1 MHRAY
6 RTERDARNL
15 VRAVRGEDMNML
27 KIAVSGVL
35 GLASMGLARE
45 MAASHFTPVPQLVPY
60 QEISGTLPDPLNI
73 DLSSLHTDSEAR
85 KRASMSLTV
94 LRALEQNPQ
103 VLANAAAEGYA
114 IYGMRYTRAGALTK
128 KSLTQDADLF
138 EMSDAVVRVDY
149 FKGDLMRSTDYKIS
163 ADFTL
168 SGGAWA
174 LARMSMESQ

>member
-1 MHRAY
+1 MIWG
-6 RTERDARNL
+6 DK
-15 VRAVRGEDMNML
+15 MNML
-27 KIAVSGVL
+27 KIAVFGVL

-45 MAASHFTPVPQLVPY
+45 MAASHFAPVPPLVPY

-103 VLANAAAEGYA
+103 VVASAAADGYA
-114 IYGMRYTRAGALTK
+114 LSGMRYTKAGTLTK

-138 EMSDAVVRVDY
+138 ELSDAVVRIDY
-149 FKGDLMRSTDYKIS
+149 SKGDLIRSADYKVS

-168 SGGAWA
+168 SAGTWA
-174 LARMSMESQ
+174 LARMSMESR